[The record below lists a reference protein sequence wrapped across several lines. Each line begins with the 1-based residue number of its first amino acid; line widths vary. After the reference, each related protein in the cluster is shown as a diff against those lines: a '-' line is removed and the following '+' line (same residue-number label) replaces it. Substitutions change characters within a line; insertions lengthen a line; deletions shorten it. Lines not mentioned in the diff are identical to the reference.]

1 MAFKE
6 WQKKAHRLYFEEHRK
21 ITEISELVGKT
32 RQTVSCFLQAQP
44 EWEKEQTFRKE
55 ESAKR
60 RKKQK
65 LFYDMLHRSEPNL
78 FREHEI
84 AVRIL
89 SAEKYH

>member
-1 MAFKE
+1 MDFQE
-6 WQKKAHRLYFEEHRK
+6 WQKKAYDLYFKQHKK
-21 ITEISELVGKT
+21 IIAVSELVGKT
-32 RQTVSCFLQAQP
+32 RQTVSSFLQAQQ
-44 EWEKEQTFRKE
+44 EWNSEQEFRKA

-65 LFYDMLHRSEPNL
+65 MFYDMLHRSEPNL
-78 FREHEI
+78 FREHET

>member
-1 MAFKE
+1 MSYKE
-6 WQKKAHRLYFEEHRK
+6 WQKDARRLFFEQHMK
-21 ITEISELVGKT
+21 ITVISELVGKT
-32 RQTVSCFLQAQP
+32 RQTVSGFLQSQP
-44 EWEKEQTFRKE
+44 EWNNEQAFRKE

-65 LFYDMLHRSEPNL
+65 KFYDMLHRSEPNL
-78 FREHEI
+78 LREHEI

>member
-1 MAFKE
+1 MAFKD
-6 WQKKAHRLYFEEHRK
+6 WQKEAYDLYFKQHKK
-21 ITEISELVGKT
+21 IVDVAELVGKT
-32 RQTVSCFLQAQP
+32 RQTVSSFLTLQA
-44 EWEKEQTFRKE
+44 EWNSEQEFRKE

-65 LFYDMLHRSEPNL
+65 MFYDMLHRSEPNL
-78 FREHEI
+78 FREHET